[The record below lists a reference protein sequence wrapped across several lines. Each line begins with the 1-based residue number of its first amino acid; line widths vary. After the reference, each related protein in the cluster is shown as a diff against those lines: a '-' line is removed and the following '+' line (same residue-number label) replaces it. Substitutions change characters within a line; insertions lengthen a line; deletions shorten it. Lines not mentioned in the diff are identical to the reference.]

1 MHKVDEKSRTSST
14 ANTQASITEDEKKFF
29 SEDNNFIEY
38 FIEIGIK
45 PDIFENDNILPKFN
59 LYEINSRLKPEIISK
74 FPYFDKKSM
83 VIDSSIIDYVFPNKF
98 KAVVCPVN
106 PEPEFYSLMLDN
118 QFYSSVYSY
127 KYFACLVIYEDL
139 NIYKRVYDSYSNNQ
153 NSGKSANNNFNNIY
167 VPKCLCLAS
176 LHPSIN
182 KFELILREIYRN
194 FEMKKSHFFD
204 LAIEKLISQTP
215 KIPRGY
221 KKVYLKIS
229 DKTTIDLTE
238 TKINELLPVGVNLK
252 ELFSLFKID
261 KIVDIFKFMLYELK
275 TIFFSSKITQITN
288 ILMSFLLLLKPFTYQ
303 YRILSVLPKDLYFF
317 LEDENPCIFGVNESF
332 YNSFFE
338 DNKLQLIKPI
348 VIVDIDKRDYY
359 LKFGGGNLSAKDF
372 PLMPKHL
379 REKLDKRTEE
389 YKKASSKKKEETN
402 EGYQEIF
409 FRFMINL
416 LKDYPK
422 FLKKSFNG
430 NSYKVQ
436 EMIDKQG
443 YINSQSSGDKEF
455 YEKIINSQMFDEF
468 ITKRM
473 MPKDTREKIQALFFE
488 EKLNV
493 KYAQKKIIRGNK
505 ILEQNALLPS
515 KEYDYKEPK
524 EVIDISETSLFSR
537 LDNNTAAFFTKPNI
551 NREVCLPLGYMV
563 REGISKNEIS
573 FDYYLFPALLSD
585 KLFKFNCKNY
595 ITPQNLSSKIA
606 QINEDIVHSCFIKFD
621 EGKKNKSGELIN
633 DVYISYI
640 ILFSLSLWYTDK
652 EEREA
657 RFNNM
662 LQILSKIEK
671 HDMEVTELLFNTL
684 IKLEEEQLADILYTK
699 YNQMHIN
706 LTWTIFS
713 LMSKI
718 LHKKQNIYA
727 GSIKESLK
735 SSRGSVKFGKSL
747 VSSFREEHKNF
758 RTRSVK
764 LPDIDDDILGE
775 EILFDAFGTCLDC
788 KSDINLEKICI
799 DLSNKELDKINRFK
813 CKCSNSCLQKLNFK
827 IGIELYNQIIT
838 KNSSSLKEGIILY
851 CPTTL
856 KKKLLTLSNIHAN
869 IRFDV
874 EKFRI
879 NYPDEFWNS
888 VWYFELKGI
897 DISFMLPYIK
907 PIKIE
912 ILSGTNKIN
921 NYIEFITEDE
931 PSQSK
936 KDPIKINLYKNPNN
950 KFEKIKKKVN
960 VFNDEI
966 LFIQHVYQISFI
978 NIIGMIMYKSPEE
991 YADNISFNEKILM
1004 VTEPKNKNQ
1013 IDNEEFKENKKEKE
1027 KEKEHDA
1034 PKKSILISSNI
1045 IATDLDL
1052 MSSTSTQI
1060 DEYNKLMNGSFNID
1074 EETQNLKRNQNEKQ
1088 NRVKFASEELFE
1100 CIKEDDACYN
1110 IFNDYREDED
1120 SDEDEYG
1127 FKKK

>member
-1 MHKVDEKSRTSST
+1 
-14 ANTQASITEDEKKFF
+14 
-29 SEDNNFIEY
+29 
-38 FIEIGIK
+38 
-45 PDIFENDNILPKFN
+45 
-59 LYEINSRLKPEIISK
+59 
-74 FPYFDKKSM
+74 
-83 VIDSSIIDYVFPNKF
+83 
-98 KAVVCPVN
+98 
-106 PEPEFYSLMLDN
+106 
-118 QFYSSVYSY
+118 
-127 KYFACLVIYEDL
+127 
-139 NIYKRVYDSYSNNQ
+139 
-153 NSGKSANNNFNNIY
+153 
-167 VPKCLCLAS
+167 
-176 LHPSIN
+176 
-182 KFELILREIYRN
+182 
-194 FEMKKSHFFD
+194 MKKSHFFD

-215 KIPRGY
+215 KIPRGF
-221 KKVYLKIS
+221 KRVYLKIN

-238 TKINELLPVGVNLK
+238 TKMNELLPVGVNLK

-275 TIFFSSKITQITN
+275 IIFFSSKITQITN

-317 LEDENPCIFGVNESF
+317 LEDDNPCIFGVNELF
-332 YNSFFE
+332 YDSFFE
-338 DNKLQLIKPI
+338 DNKLQLMRPI
-348 VIVDIDKRDYY
+348 VVVDIDKKDYY
-359 LKFGGGNLSAKDF
+359 LKFCGGNLSPKDF

-379 REKLDKRTEE
+379 KEKLDKRTEE
-389 YKKASSKKKEETN
+389 YKKTSSKKKEETN

-436 EMIDKQG
+436 EMIDKQA

-455 YEKIINSQMFDEF
+455 YDKIIFSQMFDEF

-473 MPKDTREKIQALFFE
+473 MPKDNREKIQALFFE

-515 KEYDYKEPK
+515 KDYDYKEPK
-524 EVIDISETSLFSR
+524 EIIDISETSLFSR
-537 LDNNTAAFFTKPNI
+537 LDSNTAAFFTKPNI
-551 NREVCLPLGYMV
+551 NKEVCLPLGYMV
-563 REGISKNEIS
+563 REGISKNELS

-585 KLFKFNCKNY
+585 KLFKFNCKDY
-595 ITPQNLSSKIA
+595 IIPQNLNSKIA
-606 QINEDIVHSCFIKFD
+606 KINEDIIHSCFLKFD

-652 EEREA
+652 DEREA
-657 RFNNM
+657 RFNSM
-662 LQILSKIEK
+662 LQILGKIEK

-684 IKLEEEQLADILYTK
+684 IKLEEEQLAYILYTK
-699 YNQMHIN
+699 YNLMHIN

-727 GSIKESLK
+727 GSLKESLK
-735 SSRGSVKFGKSL
+735 SSIGSAKFGKSL
-747 VSSFREEHKNF
+747 VSSFRDEYKNF
-758 RTRSVK
+758 RTRSIK

-813 CKCSNSCLQKLNFK
+813 CKCNNSCLQKLNFQ
-827 IGIELYNQIIT
+827 IGTELYNQIIT
-838 KNSSSLKEGIILY
+838 KNSSSVKEGIILY

-897 DISFMLPYIK
+897 DISFMLPYFK
-907 PIKIE
+907 PIKIGYLNG
-912 ILSGTNKIN
+912 INNIN
-921 NYIEFITEDE
+921 NYFEFITDE
-931 PSQSK
+931 TPDKSK
-936 KDPIKINLYKNPNN
+936 KDPNPSKLFKNPNN
-950 KFEKIKKKVN
+950 QLEKIENKVN
-960 VFNDEI
+960 IFNDEI

-978 NIIGMIMYKSPEE
+978 NIIGMIIYKSPEE
-991 YADNISFNEKILM
+991 YTDNISFNEKVLI
-1004 VTEPKNKNQ
+1004 VSETKNKNQ
-1013 IDNEEFKENKKEKE
+1013 IDNEEIKEKKREKE
-1027 KEKEHDA
+1027 KEA
-1034 PKKSILISSNI
+1034 AKKSNLISSNI
-1045 IATDLDL
+1045 IVSDFDLI
-1052 MSSTSTQI
+1052 SSTSTQVE
-1060 DEYNKLMNGSFNID
+1060 DYNKLMKGNFNID
-1074 EETQNLKRNQNEKQ
+1074 EEIQGLKKNQGEKK

-1100 CIKEDDACYN
+1100 CIKEDDPCYN

-1127 FKKK
+1127 FTKK

>member
-1027 KEKEHDA
+1027 KEHDA

>member
-1 MHKVDEKSRTSST
+1 
-14 ANTQASITEDEKKFF
+14 
-29 SEDNNFIEY
+29 
-38 FIEIGIK
+38 
-45 PDIFENDNILPKFN
+45 
-59 LYEINSRLKPEIISK
+59 
-74 FPYFDKKSM
+74 
-83 VIDSSIIDYVFPNKF
+83 
-98 KAVVCPVN
+98 
-106 PEPEFYSLMLDN
+106 
-118 QFYSSVYSY
+118 
-127 KYFACLVIYEDL
+127 
-139 NIYKRVYDSYSNNQ
+139 
-153 NSGKSANNNFNNIY
+153 
-167 VPKCLCLAS
+167 
-176 LHPSIN
+176 
-182 KFELILREIYRN
+182 
-194 FEMKKSHFFD
+194 MKKSHFFD

-215 KIPRGY
+215 KIPRGF
-221 KKVYLKIS
+221 KRVYLKINE
-229 DKTTIDLTE
+229 KTTIDLTE
-238 TKINELLPVGVNLK
+238 TKMNELLPVGVNLK
-252 ELFSLFKID
+252 DLFSLFKID

-275 TIFFSSKITQITN
+275 IIFFSSKITQITN

-317 LEDENPCIFGVNESF
+317 LEDDNPCIFGVNELF
-332 YNSFFE
+332 YDSFFE
-338 DNKLQLIKPI
+338 DNKLQLMRPI
-348 VIVDIDKRDYY
+348 VVVDIDKKDYY
-359 LKFGGGNLSAKDF
+359 LKFCGGNLSPKDF

-389 YKKASSKKKEETN
+389 YKKTSSKKKEETN

-436 EMIDKQG
+436 EMIDKQA

-455 YEKIINSQMFDEF
+455 YDKIIFSQMFDEF

-473 MPKDTREKIQALFFE
+473 MPKDNREKIQALFFE

-524 EVIDISETSLFSR
+524 EIIDISETSLFSR
-537 LDNNTAAFFTKPNI
+537 LDSNTAAFFTKPNI
-551 NREVCLPLGYMV
+551 NKEVCLPLGYMV
-563 REGISKNEIS
+563 REGISKNELS

-585 KLFKFNCKNY
+585 KLFKFNCKDY
-595 ITPQNLSSKIA
+595 IIPQNLNSKIA
-606 QINEDIVHSCFIKFD
+606 KINEDIIHSCFLKFD

-652 EEREA
+652 DEREA

-662 LQILSKIEK
+662 LQVLGKIEK

-684 IKLEEEQLADILYTK
+684 IKLEEEQLAYILYTK
-699 YNQMHIN
+699 YNLMHIN

-727 GSIKESLK
+727 GSLKESLK
-735 SSRGSVKFGKSL
+735 SSIGSAKFGKSL
-747 VSSFREEHKNF
+747 VSSFRDEYKNF
-758 RTRSVK
+758 RTRSIK

-813 CKCSNSCLQKLNFK
+813 CKCNNSCLQKLNFQ
-827 IGIELYNQIIT
+827 IGTELYNQIIT
-838 KNSSSLKEGIILY
+838 KNSSSVKEGIILY

-897 DISFMLPYIK
+897 DISFMLPYFK
-907 PIKIE
+907 PIKIGYLNG
-912 ILSGTNKIN
+912 INNIN
-921 NYIEFITEDE
+921 NYFEFITDE
-931 PSQSK
+931 TPDKSK
-936 KDPIKINLYKNPNN
+936 KDPNPSKLFKNPNN
-950 KFEKIKKKVN
+950 QLEKIENKVN
-960 VFNDEI
+960 IFNDEI

-978 NIIGMIMYKSPEE
+978 NIIGMIIYKSPEE
-991 YADNISFNEKILM
+991 YTDNISFNEKVLI
-1004 VTEPKNKNQ
+1004 VSETKNKNQ
-1013 IDNEEFKENKKEKE
+1013 IDNEEIKDKKREKE
-1027 KEKEHDA
+1027 KEA
-1034 PKKSILISSNI
+1034 AKKSNLISSNI
-1045 IATDLDL
+1045 IVSDFDLI
-1052 MSSTSTQI
+1052 SSTSTQVE
-1060 DEYNKLMNGSFNID
+1060 DYNKLMKGNFNID
-1074 EETQNLKRNQNEKQ
+1074 EEIQGLKKNQGEKK

-1100 CIKEDDACYN
+1100 CIKEDDPCYN

-1127 FKKK
+1127 FTKK

>member
-1 MHKVDEKSRTSST
+1 MHKVDERSRASST
-14 ANTQASITEDEKKFF
+14 ANAQISISEDEKKFF

-38 FIEIGIK
+38 FIEIGVK

-59 LYEINSRLKPEIISK
+59 LYEINSKLKPEIISK

-83 VIDSSIIDYVFPNKF
+83 AIDSSIIDYVFPNKF
-98 KAVVCPVN
+98 KAIMCPVN
-106 PEPEFYSLMLDN
+106 PDPEFYSLMLDN

-127 KYFACLVIYEDL
+127 KYFACLVIYENL
-139 NIYKRVYDSYSNNQ
+139 NIYKKVYDSYSNNQ
-153 NSGKSANNNFNNIY
+153 NSGKSTNNNFNNIY

-176 LHPSIN
+176 LHPAIN

-215 KIPRGY
+215 KIPRGL
-221 KKVYLKIS
+221 KRVYLKIS
-229 DKTTIDLTE
+229 DNTTIDLTE
-238 TKINELLPVGVNLK
+238 TKINELLPVGFNLK

-275 TIFFSSKITQITN
+275 IIFFSSKITQITN
-288 ILMSFLLLLKPFTYQ
+288 IIMSFLLLLKPFTYQ

-317 LEDENPCIFGVNESF
+317 LEDENPCIFGVNELF

-338 DNKLQLIKPI
+338 DNKLQIIKPI
-348 VIVDIDKRDYY
+348 VVVDIDKKDYY
-359 LKFGGGNLSAKDF
+359 LKFAGGDLSSKDF

-389 YKKASSKKKEETN
+389 YKKTSSKKKEETN

-443 YINSQSSGDKEF
+443 YINSQSTGDKDF

-524 EVIDISETSLFSR
+524 EIIDISETSLFSR
-537 LDNNTAAFFTKPNI
+537 LDNNTAAFFSKPNI
-551 NREVCLPLGYMV
+551 NKEVCLPLGYMV
-563 REGISKNEIS
+563 REGISKNELS

-595 ITPQNLSSKIA
+595 ITPQNLCSKIA
-606 QINEDIVHSCFIKFD
+606 KINEDIIHSCFIKFD

-652 EEREA
+652 KERES

-662 LQILSKIEK
+662 LQILGKIEK

-727 GSIKESLK
+727 GSLKESVK
-735 SSRGSVKFGKSL
+735 SSRGSIKFGKSL
-747 VSSFREEHKNF
+747 VSSFREEHKKF
-758 RTRSVK
+758 RTRSIK

-788 KSDINLEKICI
+788 KCDINLEKICI

-813 CKCSNSCLQKLNFK
+813 CKCNNSCLQKLNFK
-827 IGIELYNQIIT
+827 IGTELYNQIIT
-838 KNSSSLKEGIILY
+838 KNSSSVKEGIILY

-907 PIKIE
+907 PITIE
-912 ILSGTNKIN
+912 LLSGTNKIN
-921 NYIEFITEDE
+921 NYIEFIMDDT
-931 PSQSK
+931 PSKSH
-936 KDPIKINLYKNPNN
+936 KDPISFNQFKNPNN
-950 KFEKIKKKVN
+950 KIEKIEKKIN

-991 YADNISFNEKILM
+991 YVDNISFNEKILL

-1013 IDNEEFKENKKEKE
+1013 IDNEEIKENKKEKD
-1027 KEKEHDA
+1027 HGT
-1034 PKKSILISSNI
+1034 PKKSNLISSNI
-1045 IATDLDL
+1045 IAIDLDL
-1052 MSSTSTQI
+1052 ISTTSTQM
-1060 DEYNKLMNGSFNID
+1060 DDYNKLMNGNFNID
-1074 EETQNLKRNQNEKQ
+1074 EETQNFKKNKDEKQ

-1110 IFNDYREDED
+1110 IFNDYREDDD

-1127 FKKK
+1127 FTKK

>member
-1 MHKVDEKSRTSST
+1 MHKVDERSRASST
-14 ANTQASITEDEKKFF
+14 ANAQISISEDEKKFF

-38 FIEIGIK
+38 FIEIGVK

-59 LYEINSRLKPEIISK
+59 LYEINSKLKPEIISK

-83 VIDSSIIDYVFPNKF
+83 AIDSSIIDYVFPNKF
-98 KAVVCPVN
+98 KAIMCPVN
-106 PEPEFYSLMLDN
+106 PDPEFYSLMLDN

-127 KYFACLVIYEDL
+127 KYFACLVIYENL
-139 NIYKRVYDSYSNNQ
+139 NIYKKVYDSYSNNQ
-153 NSGKSANNNFNNIY
+153 NSGKSTNNNFNNIY

-176 LHPSIN
+176 LHPAIN
-182 KFELILREIYRN
+182 KFELILRE
-194 FEMKKSHFFD
+194 
-204 LAIEKLISQTP
+204 P
-215 KIPRGY
+215 KIPRGL
-221 KKVYLKIS
+221 KRVYLKIS
-229 DKTTIDLTE
+229 DNTTIDLTE
-238 TKINELLPVGVNLK
+238 TKINELLPVGFNLK

-275 TIFFSSKITQITN
+275 IIFFSSKITQITN
-288 ILMSFLLLLKPFTYQ
+288 IIMSFLLLLKPFTYQ

-317 LEDENPCIFGVNESF
+317 LEDENPCIFGVNELF

-338 DNKLQLIKPI
+338 DNKLQIIKPI
-348 VIVDIDKRDYY
+348 VVVDIDKRDYY
-359 LKFGGGNLSAKDF
+359 LKFAGGDLSSKDF

-389 YKKASSKKKEETN
+389 YKKTSSKKKEETN

-443 YINSQSSGDKEF
+443 YINSQSTGDKDF

-524 EVIDISETSLFSR
+524 EIIDISETSLFSR
-537 LDNNTAAFFTKPNI
+537 LDNNTAAFFSKPNI
-551 NREVCLPLGYMV
+551 NKEVCLPLGYMV
-563 REGISKNEIS
+563 REGISKNELS

-595 ITPQNLSSKIA
+595 ITPQNLCSKIA
-606 QINEDIVHSCFIKFD
+606 KINEDIIHSCFIKFD

-652 EEREA
+652 KERES

-662 LQILSKIEK
+662 LQILGKIEK

-727 GSIKESLK
+727 GSLKESVK
-735 SSRGSVKFGKSL
+735 SSRGSIKFGKSL
-747 VSSFREEHKNF
+747 VSSFREEHKKF
-758 RTRSVK
+758 RTRSIK

-788 KSDINLEKICI
+788 KCDINLEKICI

-813 CKCSNSCLQKLNFK
+813 CKCNNSCLQKLNFK
-827 IGIELYNQIIT
+827 IGTELYNQIIT
-838 KNSSSLKEGIILY
+838 KNSSSVKEGIILY

-907 PIKIE
+907 PITIE
-912 ILSGTNKIN
+912 LLSGTNKIN
-921 NYIEFITEDE
+921 NYIEFIMDDT
-931 PSQSK
+931 PSKSH
-936 KDPIKINLYKNPNN
+936 KDPISFNQFKNPNN
-950 KFEKIKKKVN
+950 KIEKIEKKIN

-991 YADNISFNEKILM
+991 YVDNISFNEKILL

-1013 IDNEEFKENKKEKE
+1013 IDNEEIKENKKEKD
-1027 KEKEHDA
+1027 HGT
-1034 PKKSILISSNI
+1034 PKKSNLISSNI

-1052 MSSTSTQI
+1052 ISTTSTQM
-1060 DEYNKLMNGSFNID
+1060 DDYNKLMNGNFNID
-1074 EETQNLKRNQNEKQ
+1074 EETQNLKKNKDEKQ

-1110 IFNDYREDED
+1110 IFNDYREDDD

-1127 FKKK
+1127 FTKK

>member
-1 MHKVDEKSRTSST
+1 
-14 ANTQASITEDEKKFF
+14 
-29 SEDNNFIEY
+29 
-38 FIEIGIK
+38 
-45 PDIFENDNILPKFN
+45 
-59 LYEINSRLKPEIISK
+59 
-74 FPYFDKKSM
+74 
-83 VIDSSIIDYVFPNKF
+83 
-98 KAVVCPVN
+98 
-106 PEPEFYSLMLDN
+106 
-118 QFYSSVYSY
+118 
-127 KYFACLVIYEDL
+127 
-139 NIYKRVYDSYSNNQ
+139 
-153 NSGKSANNNFNNIY
+153 
-167 VPKCLCLAS
+167 
-176 LHPSIN
+176 
-182 KFELILREIYRN
+182 
-194 FEMKKSHFFD
+194 
-204 LAIEKLISQTP
+204 
-215 KIPRGY
+215 
-221 KKVYLKIS
+221 
-229 DKTTIDLTE
+229 
-238 TKINELLPVGVNLK
+238 
-252 ELFSLFKID
+252 
-261 KIVDIFKFMLYELK
+261 
-275 TIFFSSKITQITN
+275 
-288 ILMSFLLLLKPFTYQ
+288 MSFLLLLKPFTYQ

-317 LEDENPCIFGVNESF
+317 LEDENPCIFGVNELF

-338 DNKLQLIKPI
+338 DNKLQIIKPI
-348 VIVDIDKRDYY
+348 VVVDIDKRDYY
-359 LKFGGGNLSAKDF
+359 LKFAGGDLSSKDF

-389 YKKASSKKKEETN
+389 YKKTSSKKKEETN

-443 YINSQSSGDKEF
+443 YINSQSTGDKDF

-524 EVIDISETSLFSR
+524 EIIDISETSLFSR
-537 LDNNTAAFFTKPNI
+537 LDNNTAAFFSKPNI
-551 NREVCLPLGYMV
+551 NKEVCLPLGYMV
-563 REGISKNEIS
+563 REGISKNELS

-595 ITPQNLSSKIA
+595 ITPQNLCSKIA
-606 QINEDIVHSCFIKFD
+606 KINEDIIHSCFIKFD

-652 EEREA
+652 KERES

-662 LQILSKIEK
+662 LQILGKIEK

-727 GSIKESLK
+727 GSLKESVK
-735 SSRGSVKFGKSL
+735 SSRGSIKFGKSL
-747 VSSFREEHKNF
+747 VSSFREEHKKF
-758 RTRSVK
+758 RTRSIK

-788 KSDINLEKICI
+788 KCDINLEKICI

-813 CKCSNSCLQKLNFK
+813 CKCNNSCLQKLNFK
-827 IGIELYNQIIT
+827 IGTELYNQIIT
-838 KNSSSLKEGIILY
+838 KNSSSVKEGIILY

-907 PIKIE
+907 PITIE
-912 ILSGTNKIN
+912 LLSGTNKIN
-921 NYIEFITEDE
+921 NYIEFIMDDT
-931 PSQSK
+931 PSKSH
-936 KDPIKINLYKNPNN
+936 KDPISFNQFKNPNN
-950 KFEKIKKKVN
+950 KIEKIDKKMN

-991 YADNISFNEKILM
+991 YVDNISFNEKILL

-1013 IDNEEFKENKKEKE
+1013 IDNEEIKENKKEKD
-1027 KEKEHDA
+1027 HGT
-1034 PKKSILISSNI
+1034 PKKSNLISSNI

-1052 MSSTSTQI
+1052 ISTTSTQM
-1060 DEYNKLMNGSFNID
+1060 DDYNKLMNGNFNID
-1074 EETQNLKRNQNEKQ
+1074 EETQNFKKNKDEKQ

-1120 SDEDEYG
+1120 SDEDDYG
-1127 FKKK
+1127 FTKK

>member
-1 MHKVDEKSRTSST
+1 MHKVDERSRASST
-14 ANTQASITEDEKKFF
+14 ANSQLSISEDEKKFF

-38 FIEIGIK
+38 FIEIGVK
-45 PDIFENDNILPKFN
+45 PDIFENDNILPKYN
-59 LYEINSRLKPEIISK
+59 LYEINAKLKPEIISK

-83 VIDSSIIDYVFPNKF
+83 AIDSSIIDFIFPNKF
-98 KAVVCPVN
+98 KAILCPVK
-106 PEPEFYSLMLDN
+106 PEPEFYSLILDN
-118 QFYSSVYSY
+118 QFFSSVYSY
-127 KYFACLVIYEDL
+127 KYFACLVVYENL
-139 NIYKRVYDSYSNNQ
+139 NIYKKVYDSYSNNQ
-153 NSGKSANNNFNNIY
+153 NSGQSTDNNNFSNIY

-194 FEMKKSHFFD
+194 FETKKNHFFD
-204 LAIEKLISQTP
+204 LVIEKLISQTP

-252 ELFSLFKID
+252 ELFSLFEIK

-275 TIFFSSKITQITN
+275 IIFFSSKITQITN
-288 ILMSFLLLLKPFTYQ
+288 VLMSFLLLLKPFTYQ

-317 LEDENPCIFGVNESF
+317 LEDENPCIFGVNELF

-338 DNKLQLIKPI
+338 DNKLQLLKPI
-348 VIVDIDKRDYY
+348 VVVDIDKKDYC
-359 LKFGGGNLSAKDF
+359 LKFGGGNLNVKDF

-389 YKKASSKKKEETN
+389 YKKTSSKKKDETN

-524 EVIDISETSLFSR
+524 EIIDISETSLFSK

-551 NREVCLPLGYMV
+551 NKEVCLPLGYMV
-563 REGISKNEIS
+563 REGISKNELS

-595 ITPQNLSSKIA
+595 ITPQNLCSKIA
-606 QINEDIVHSCFIKFD
+606 QINEDIIHSCFIKFD

-652 EEREA
+652 KERES

-662 LQILSKIEK
+662 LQILGKIEK
-671 HDMEVTELLFNTL
+671 HDMEVTELLFTTL
-684 IKLEEEQLADILYTK
+684 IKLGEEQLADILYTK

-706 LTWTIFS
+706 LTWTVFS

-727 GSIKESLK
+727 GSIKESVK
-735 SSRGSVKFGKSL
+735 SSRGSAKFGKSL
-747 VSSFREEHKNF
+747 VSSFREDHKNF
-758 RTRSVK
+758 RTRSIK

-813 CKCSNSCLQKLNFK
+813 CKCNNSCLQKLNFK

-838 KNSSSLKEGIILY
+838 KNSSSIKEGIILY

-907 PIKIE
+907 PITIE

-921 NYIEFITEDE
+921 NFIDFITEE
-931 PSQSK
+931 APSKSH
-936 KDPIKINLYKNPNN
+936 KDPISFNQYKNPNN
-950 KFEKIKKKVN
+950 KLTKIKNKVN
-960 VFNDEI
+960 IFNDEI

-991 YADNISFNEKILM
+991 YADNIAFNEKILL
-1004 VTEPKNKNQ
+1004 VTEPKIKNQ
-1013 IDNEEFKENKKEKE
+1013 IDNEEIKEKE
-1027 KEKEHDA
+1027 KKA
-1034 PKKSILISSNI
+1034 PRKSNLISSNI
-1045 IATDLDL
+1045 IVTDLDL
-1052 MSSTSTQI
+1052 NSTTSTQM
-1060 DEYNKLMNGSFNID
+1060 DEYNKLMNGNFNID
-1074 EETQNLKRNQNEKQ
+1074 EETQHLKKNQNEKH
-1088 NRVKFASEELFE
+1088 NRVKFANEELFE

-1110 IFNDYREDED
+1110 IFNEYREDED

-1127 FKKK
+1127 FTKK